1 MGVSRAAEPSTK
13 KRSSAKS
20 AGIPLSAA
28 MILVTL
34 GVVYGDIGT
43 SPMYTLKAIM
53 SGNGGLTT
61 MSQNVVIGAL
71 SLVIWTMTLIT
82 TVKYV
87 LVAMKADNHNEGG
100 IFALYS
106 LVKRCAKWL
115 IIPAMVG
122 GAALLAD
129 GILTPAVTVTTA
141 IEGLRTIP
149 FFHGIIGDN
158 QNVVVFI
165 TIAILCVLFAMQRA
179 GTSTIGKAFGPIMT
193 IWFLYLG
200 IVGLVNVG
208 ADLNVFRALNPLR
221 GITFLFD
228 GNLNK
233 AGLMVLGNVFLCT
246 TGAEALYSDMGH
258 VGKANIYASWPFV
271 KACLIL
277 NYLGQGAWILANRTN
292 AELDAIHELNPFFQ
306 MLPENFRVFAVVLS
320 TFAAII
326 ASQAL
331 ITGSYSIISEAIR
344 LNLMPHMRIAYPSET
359 KGQIYIPLV
368 NNIMWVSCIGVV
380 LYFRSSSHMEAAY
393 GLAITVTMLMTTMLL
408 FTYLMRVRKR
418 KVAAWPFLLFFMA
431 IELAFFFSSLTKF
444 LHGGYVTVVIAA
456 LIFIVMYIWRRG
468 TAIERTQSVY
478 LPTKQ
483 YIDQLAELRQDDEI
497 PFLADNLVFL
507 TNDSS
512 PDRLDRDILYSI
524 LDKRPKRARAYFF
537 LNIQVT
543 DEPYTHEFS
552 VNTFGTDFIFK
563 VQIRLG
569 FRVNQRVNEYL
580 YQIVEKLVQDNMIAP
595 QHHKYSIYKKKS
607 SVGDFRF
614 CLIRKVPSSSAD
626 ISAFDR
632 NIISAK
638 YIIRRVCG
646 SPAHWYGLENS
657 SVIFEYVPL
666 FARTKR
672 QHTLD
677 YVDLHDALRR
687 AGIAYDENSDEY
699 VALRTGRRI
708 QPDDAEKYFDEE
720 EEDVDLFDA
729 AVRKAHDDEARYV
742 EDSII
747 GGDTAV
753 FRPVSA
759 DDEEDEGTEE
769 NED

>member
-1 MGVSRAAEPSTK
+1 MGVSRAAEPSAK

-61 MSQNVVIGAL
+61 MSQDVVIGAL

-179 GTSTIGKAFGPIMT
+179 GTSMIGKAFGPIMT

-292 AELDAIHELNPFFQ
+292 AELAALHELNPFFQ
-306 MLPENFRVFAVVLS
+306 MLPENLRVFAVVLS

-456 LIFIVMYIWRRG
+456 LIFVVMYIWRRG

-607 SVGDFRF
+607 AVGDFRF
-614 CLIRKVPSSSAD
+614 CLVRKVPSSSAD
-626 ISAFDR
+626 ISTFDR
-632 NIISAK
+632 NIINAK

-646 SPAHWYGLENS
+646 SPAHWYGLQNS

-677 YVDLHDALRR
+677 YVELSDALKRV
-687 AGIAYDENSDEY
+687 GMAYDENNDEY
-699 VALRTGRRI
+699 VVLRTGHRI
-708 QPDDAEKYFDEE
+708 QLEDAENYLDE

-759 DDEEDEGTEE
+759 DDEEDESTEE

>member
-61 MSQNVVIGAL
+61 MSQDTVIGAL

-179 GTSTIGKAFGPIMT
+179 GTSMIGKAFGPIMT

-277 NYLGQGAWILANRTN
+277 NYLGQGAWILANKTN
-292 AELDAIHELNPFFQ
+292 AELAALHELNPFFQ
-306 MLPENFRVFAVVLS
+306 MLPENLRVFAVVLS

-456 LIFIVMYIWRRG
+456 LIFVVMYIWRRG

-483 YIDQLAELRQDDEI
+483 YIDQLAELRQDNEI
-497 PFLADNLVFL
+497 PYLADNLVFL

-569 FRVNQRVNEYL
+569 FCVNQRVNEYL

-614 CLIRKVPSSSAD
+614 CLVRKVPSSSAD

-632 NIISAK
+632 NIINAK

-677 YVDLHDALRR
+677 YVELPDALRR
-687 AGIAYDENSDEY
+687 AGLAYDKNNDEY
-699 VALRTGRRI
+699 VALRTGRRV
-708 QPDDAEKYFDEE
+708 QLDDAEKYLDE

-759 DDEEDEGTEE
+759 DDEEDEDTEE